1 MNKKFLMA
9 LLAVLFFFAVSA
21 KAQAPVGT
29 EAAVK
34 KLGPIIVK
42 KVAWPTTKVVA
53 KAAWGTTKFAARNSF
68 RGIKFLAKKPSQ
80 PPSKSLKKTTSLAV
94 SRLYLFRLE

>member
-9 LLAVLFFFAVSA
+9 ALACIFFFAVSA
-21 KAQAPVGT
+21 NAQAPVGT

-34 KLGPIIVK
+34 RLGPIIVK

-68 RGIKFLAKKPSQ
+68 KGLKFLAKKA
-80 PPSKSLKKTTSLAV
+80 LAAG
-94 SRLYLFRLE
+94 E